1 MTFNLQTFKLSNF
14 METTLKVGFSAVDIT
29 PPLGTFI
36 PGYFKYREAKRILD
50 PLEARCVAFSD
61 GENTA
66 LLIAIDSLEI
76 EDGVVAEAKAAIAA
90 AAGVSPDAVFL
101 HATHTHTG
109 GDLHRTS
116 DPLRSGP
123 EASASLARAALY
135 VDHTV
140 RRLADAAL
148 FAVRDMAPATLSCGR
163 GAAPR
168 ISFPRRYLM
177 KDGSL
182 RTNPGVGN
190 PDIAGPAGTSDDEVQ
205 LLRIDREG
213 RRPVAILNFQT
224 HPDVVG
230 GESISADWPGF
241 ARRIFETAL
250 GGEAC
255 AVFVNGAQGDV
266 NHVCVDPRP
275 GELNGLKPDFDDVH
289 RGYDHSRHMGRV
301 VACAA
306 LSVWDKC
313 APLEAGPV
321 RFGVKTVEVPS
332 HAPRPEELDEA
343 RHIAELHRAGRDAEL
358 PFSGMALTTAVADAE
373 RKLRLEH
380 GPASFALPL
389 SALAIGRSVAFAGY
403 PGEPFTE
410 IGRSVKTG
418 SPFAL
423 TVNACLANGAR
434 GYFPSADAYAQGGYE
449 SRTSDF
455 GPAVASILVQEMIF
469 LLLSL

>member
-1 MTFNLQTFKLSNF
+1 MNTSLT
-14 METTLKVGFSAVDIT
+14 VGFSAVDIT

-36 PGYFKYREAKRILD
+36 PGYFKYREAKQILD
-50 PLEARCVAFSD
+50 PLEARCIAFSD

-66 LLIAIDSLEI
+66 LLFALDTLEV

-90 AAGVSPDAVFL
+90 ATGIPGEAVFL
-101 HATHTHTG
+101 HSTHTHTG
-109 GDLHRTS
+109 GDLHRAA

-123 EASASLARAALY
+123 DAAASLALSALY
-135 VDHTV
+135 VEHTV

-148 FAVRDMAPATLSCGR
+148 FAVRDRAPATLSFAR
-163 GAAPR
+163 SSAPR
-168 ISFPRRYLM
+168 ISFPRRYRM

-182 RTNPGVGN
+182 RTNPGVLN
-190 PDIAGPAGTSDDEVQ
+190 PDIAGPAGISDDEVQ

-213 RRPVAILNFQT
+213 KRPIAVLNFQT

-241 ARRIFETAL
+241 ARRIFEAAL
-250 GGEAC
+250 GGEAL
-255 AVFVNGAQGDV
+255 AVYVNGAQGDV

-275 GELNGLKPDFDDVH
+275 GELNGLSPDFDDVH
-289 RGYDHSRHMGRV
+289 RGYAHARHMGRV

-313 APLEAGPV
+313 APLAAGPV
-321 RFGVKTVEVPS
+321 RFGSVVVDVPS
-332 HAPRPEELDEA
+332 HTPRPEEMDEA
-343 RHIAELHRAGRDAEL
+343 RRIEALHRAGRDAEL
-358 PFSGMALTTAVADAE
+358 PFAGMELTTAVADAE

-380 GPASFALPL
+380 GPASFPLPL
-389 SALAIGRSVAFAGY
+389 SALAVGDSVAFAGY
-403 PGEPFTE
+403 PGEPFTAIGTE
-410 IGRSVKTG
+410 IKAK

-423 TVNACLANGAR
+423 TMNACLTNGAR
-434 GYFPSADAYAQGGYE
+434 GYFPSADAYEQGGYE

-455 GPAVASILVQEMIF
+455 GPSVAADIVRAMTE
-469 LLLSL
+469 LLHTR